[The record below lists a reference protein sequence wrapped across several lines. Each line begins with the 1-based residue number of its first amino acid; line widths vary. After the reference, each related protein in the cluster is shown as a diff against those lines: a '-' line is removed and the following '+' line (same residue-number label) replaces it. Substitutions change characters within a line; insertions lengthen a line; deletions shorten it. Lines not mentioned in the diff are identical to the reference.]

1 MTDETRP
8 GFSSRCPRGDSHGRE
23 KGKRYVFSYLSDH
36 EGKAVSLAMPVSK
49 REYIFDGF
57 PPFFDGLLP
66 EGTQLDGLLRER
78 KIDRN
83 DSFSQLVAVGADM
96 PGAVTVE
103 AMDDLPDHV

>member
-1 MTDETRP
+1 MRRARV
-8 GFSSRCPRGDSHGRE
+8 FLHGAPAGILTEEE
-23 KGKRYVFSYLSDH
+23 KGKRYVFSYLPDH
-36 EGKAVSLAMPVSK
+36 EGEAVSLALPVSK